1 MQKSEIESYIQA
13 GKIAK
18 EVVAYAKEI
27 IKPNILLVE
36 LASKIQKK
44 IEDLGAIAAF
54 PINFSINEIAAHF
67 HPTKDDETKANGL
80 LKVDI
85 GVSIKGY
92 IADTAFSL
100 DLTPDKKYKKL
111 IESAELALENALN
124 KLKQNPNLTLNDI
137 GKTIEETIKSKGFSP
152 VVNLSG
158 HSLEQHNIHAGVTI
172 PNYANSSPYELEEG
186 AYAIEPFATTG
197 EGRIYEGESSNIYGI
212 VDPKNTR
219 SETSRKILDYVY
231 KKYKTLPFS
240 LREVQE
246 KFGALAKIS
255 IRQMVQ
261 EKILHEFPQL
271 IEESH
276 HPVAQAEHTLIKT
289 KDGIIV
295 TTR

>member
-1 MQKSEIESYIQA
+1 MNKQELADYEQA

-18 EVVAYAKEI
+18 EIVAYAKEI
-27 IKPNILLVE
+27 IKPNMFLTE
-36 LASKIQKK
+36 LANKIQKK
-44 IEDLGAIAAF
+44 IEDLGTISAF
-54 PINFSINEIAAHF
+54 PVNFSINEIAAHF

-80 LKVDI
+80 LKIDI
-85 GVSIKGY
+85 GISINGY

-100 DLTPDKKYKKL
+100 DLTQDKKYKKL

-124 KLKQNPNLTLNDI
+124 KLKQNPNLTLNEI

-152 VVNLSG
+152 IVNLSG
-158 HSLEQHNIHAGVTI
+158 HSLEQHNIHAGITI
-172 PNYANSSPYELEEG
+172 PNYANSNNNSLKEG

-197 EGRIYEGESSNIYGI
+197 EGRIYEGESSNIYGVI
-212 VDPKNTR
+212 NPKNTR
-219 SETSRKILDYVY
+219 SETSRKILDYIY

-255 IRQMVQ
+255 IKQMVQ

>member
-1 MQKSEIESYIQA
+1 MQKQELADYKKA
-13 GKIAK
+13 GEIAK
-18 EVVAYAKEI
+18 QVVAYAKEI
-27 IKPNILLVE
+27 IKPNMLLVE
-36 LASKIQKK
+36 LANKIHKK
-44 IEDLGAIAAF
+44 IEDLGAISAF
-54 PINFSINEIAAHF
+54 PVNFSINEIAAHY
-67 HPTKDDETKANGL
+67 HPTFNDETKANGL
-80 LKVDI
+80 LKIDL
-85 GVSIKGY
+85 GVAVNGY

-152 VVNLSG
+152 IVNLSG
-158 HSLEQHNIHAGVTI
+158 HSLEQHNIHAGLTI
-172 PNYANSSPYELEEG
+172 PNYANSNNNNLKEG

-197 EGRIYEGESSNIYGI
+197 EGRIYEGESSNIYGVI
-212 VDPKNTR
+212 NPKNTR

-255 IRQMVQ
+255 VKQMVQ

-276 HPVAQAEHTLIKT
+276 HPVAQAEHTFIKT
-289 KDGIIV
+289 KEGIIV

>member
-1 MQKSEIESYIQA
+1 MNKQELADYEQA
-13 GKIAK
+13 GEIAK
-18 EVVAYAKEI
+18 QVVAYAKEI
-27 IKPNILLVE
+27 IKPDMLLVE
-36 LASKIQKK
+36 LANKIQKK
-44 IEDLGAIAAF
+44 IEDLGAIPAF
-54 PINFSINEIAAHF
+54 PVNFSINEIAAHY
-67 HPTKDDETKANGL
+67 HPIFNDEIKANGL

-100 DLTPDKKYKKL
+100 DLTPGKKYKDL
-111 IESAELALENALN
+111 IKASEEALENALKN
-124 KLKQNPNLTLNDI
+124 LIQNPNLTLNDI

-152 VVNLSG
+152 IVNLSG

-172 PNYANSSPYELEEG
+172 PNYANSNSNILEEG

-212 VDPKNTR
+212 INPKNTR

-255 IRQMVQ
+255 VKQMVQ

-276 HPVAQAEHTLIKT
+276 HPVAQAEHTFIKT
-289 KDGIIV
+289 KEGIIV